1 MTDVAR
7 YRLGFWALAAGLG
20 LAQVVVH
27 ARAGFGFPP
36 PWIDE
41 AQFLWQAIAVADT
54 GTLLA
59 PQLDPARPVLWMP
72 PGWFFAMGAAFK
84 LLGFAF
90 TLFWALLWL
99 AFIGFIFY
107 LILRLF
113 SPSTADQVRD
123 AIKGRP
129 GV

>member
-1 MTDVAR
+1 MMRSLVGYAVFAV
-7 YRLGFWALAAGLG
+7 LAVLALKL
-20 LAQVVVH
+20 
-27 ARAGFGFPP
+27 
-36 PWIDE
+36 
-41 AQFLWQAIAVADT
+41 
-54 GTLLA
+54 
-59 PQLDPARPVLWMP
+59 
-72 PGWFFAMGAAFK
+72 AFK

-90 TLFWALLWL
+90 TLVWALLWL

>member
-1 MTDVAR
+1 MIRSLVGYAVFAV
-7 YRLGFWALAAGLG
+7 LAILALKL
-20 LAQVVVH
+20 
-27 ARAGFGFPP
+27 
-36 PWIDE
+36 
-41 AQFLWQAIAVADT
+41 
-54 GTLLA
+54 
-59 PQLDPARPVLWMP
+59 
-72 PGWFFAMGAAFK
+72 AFK

>member
-1 MTDVAR
+1 MIRTLVGYAVFAV
-7 YRLGFWALAAGLG
+7 LAVLALK
-20 LAQVVVH
+20 LA
-27 ARAGFGFPP
+27 F
-36 PWIDE
+36 
-41 AQFLWQAIAVADT
+41 T
-54 GTLLA
+54 
-59 PQLDPARPVLWMP
+59 
-72 PGWFFAMGAAFK
+72 